1 MGSWTALWLRRRGL
15 DVTLVDQYA
24 PGSNLAT
31 SGDETRVTRSAH
43 GPDDL
48 YPRWQRHALGQWKRL
63 EEEAHVRLFLQSGV
77 LWFAHRDDGFEGES
91 VATLAR
97 LGIPFEKL
105 DRGALA
111 ERWPQVESSDLAW
124 GLHEPEGGVLMAKRG
139 VMAAADLFVRDGGR
153 LERAVVQPP
162 SRTDGGSDRLGG
174 VHLADGRSLRA
185 DAYVFAA
192 GPWLARLLPDV
203 LDGQIDVTR
212 QELVYFA
219 TPPGDGRFDAEVMP
233 TWVDYDAAFYGIASV
248 EGRGF
253 KVAPD
258 WPGPVVD
265 PDHEERR
272 LSDERVEA
280 ARGLVRHRF
289 PALADQPVSEGR
301 ICQYETTPDTHFIIG
316 SHPAWSNA
324 WVVGGGSG
332 HGYKHGPTIG
342 EYVSALVTGDE
353 STRESL
359 GPSDD
364 RFALGHR
371 QPGQGMRT
379 SGAPPTDS
387 A

>member
-1 MGSWTALWLRRRGL
+1 
-15 DVTLVDQYA
+15 
-24 PGSNLAT
+24 
-31 SGDETRVTRSAH
+31 
-43 GPDDL
+43 
-48 YPRWQRHALGQWKRL
+48 
-63 EEEAHVRLFLQSGV
+63 
-77 LWFAHRDDGFEGES
+77 
-91 VATLAR
+91 
-97 LGIPFEKL
+97 
-105 DRGALA
+105 
-111 ERWPQVESSDLAW
+111 
-124 GLHEPEGGVLMAKRG
+124 
-139 VMAAADLFVRDGGR
+139 
-153 LERAVVQPP
+153 
-162 SRTDGGSDRLGG
+162 
-174 VHLADGRSLRA
+174 
-185 DAYVFAA
+185 VFAA

-280 ARGLVRHRF
+280 ARGLVRRRF
-289 PALADQPVSEGR
+289 PALGDQPVSEGR

-316 SHPAWSNA
+316 PHPAWSNA

-353 STRESL
+353 STLASL
-359 GPSDD
+359 GPSDN

-371 QPGQGMRT
+371 QAGQGMRT
-379 SGAPPTDS
+379 SGAPPTD
-387 A
+387 